1 MNSAREAAIAAVTN
15 YKSTGQALN
24 FKETPASELFASNV
38 FTDAVMKDRLPKA
51 VYKAL
56 QKTIKTADKLDP
68 TVADAVA
75 LAMKDWAIEKGA
87 THYAHVFYPLTG
99 ITAEKHDSFLSPTGD
114 GHASGRVRGQGTDP
128 GRARRFELS
137 VGRHPG
143 HVRSPRLHG
152 LGSDQPGLHSGKP
165 QRHDALHSDGL
176 CFLDRRS
183 ARQEDAGAAV
193 DAGLEQAGPEDFEA
207 VRP

>member
-1 MNSAREAAIAAVTN
+1 MNSAREAAIAAVTS
-15 YKSTGQALN
+15 YKTTRPALN
-24 FKETPASELFASNV
+24 FKETPTSELFASNV
-38 FTDAVMKDRLPKA
+38 FHDGVMKDSLPKS

-114 GHASGRVRGQGTDP
+114 GHALAEFSRQGIDP
-128 GRARRFELS
+128 GRARRFELPL
-137 VGRHPG
+137 GRHPG
-143 HVRSPRLHG
+143 DVRSPRLHG
-152 LGSDQPGLHSGKP
+152 LGPDQPGLHPGKP
-165 QRHDALHSDGL
+165 ERHDALHSHGL
-176 CFLDRRS
+176 CLLDRRG
-183 ARQEDAGAAV
+183 AGQEDPGAPL
-193 DAGLEQAGPEDFEA
+193 DAGPE
-207 VRP
+207 